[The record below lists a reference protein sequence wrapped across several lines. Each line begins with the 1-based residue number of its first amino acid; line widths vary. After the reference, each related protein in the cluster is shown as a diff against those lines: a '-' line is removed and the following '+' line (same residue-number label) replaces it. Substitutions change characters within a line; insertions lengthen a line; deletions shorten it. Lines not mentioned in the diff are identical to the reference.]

1 MSEEVKLQESV
12 KKTQEL
18 LGKYIKK
25 PPLTDKLL
33 KKPPFRFLHDIIN
46 AIIKE
51 TGFLKNLFTD
61 EESNSSNIKDKE
73 AKLLYL
79 NKLIDAVKLITGN
92 ELSVRPSKIISG
104 QEPIKTN
111 EFLQAIGRALDKK
124 VSSTEAIEYYKKNLE
139 KKEGLKSKSTKVNSS
154 PDEKIKKPVKKSS
167 PSESKPSSREKTRDK
182 DDKTK
187 RDSKSLSKETKIRD
201 RSIDKRESKT
211 RETKKK
217 EIIPGETSSKKRKN
231 LESTEKHVKVD
242 EKKPIKST
250 VSSNDVKNFEV
261 KKESVDISDELIN
274 DHKENV
280 NQVPDDSPHSTQE
293 NQEEIIAEKVNEE
306 PKEVMLSPTEL
317 EVKVEKPEEKLITDI
332 IVTKTTVGLLRPPS
346 ARPPSARPAAPKVR
360 GKPDFIMNNG
370 GINQMGEV
378 NVIVE
383 NFDTKDD
390 EDDDADDMVVMETS
404 ANNDSL
410 SLGGTTDLLSTQ
422 LTQEHGYLV
431 AQILDTQRELV
442 NESNVELIP
451 NKVEIEWEA
460 GLKKDRDMVVKEI
473 DKLRG
478 TIQSLT
484 RTTNPL
490 GKLLDFLQEDAEIM
504 EKELQD
510 WRIQFNNVREQL
522 IIERNMTSES
532 LKPLEESLKDVES
545 SIVNQ
550 MEKIFQTKANIMKNN
565 QKIHRLLSG
574 K

>member
-139 KKEGLKSKSTKVNSS
+139 KKEGLKNKSTKINSS
-154 PDEKIKKPVKKSS
+154 PSDEKIKKPVKKSS
-167 PSESKPSSREKTRDK
+167 PSESKPSSREKIRDK

-187 RDSKSLSKETKIRD
+187 RESKSSSKETKIRD
-201 RSIDKRESKT
+201 KSIDKRESKT

-217 EIIPGETSSKKRKN
+217 EITTTDAPKKRKN
-231 LESTEKHVKVD
+231 LESTEKHAKID

-250 VSSNDVKNFEV
+250 VSSKDIKNFEV
-261 KKESVDISDELIN
+261 KEPVVISDELIK
-274 DHKENV
+274 DYKQDE
-280 NQVPDDSPHSTQE
+280 NQVPDDLPSSIQE
-293 NQEEIIAEKVNEE
+293 NQEEIIAEKVNDE
-306 PKEVMLSPTEL
+306 PKEVMLSPSQL

-332 IVTKTTVGLLRPPS
+332 ITTKNTVGLLRPPS
-346 ARPPSARPAAPKVR
+346 ARPPSARPAAPKIRV
-360 GKPDFIMNNG
+360 KPDFIMNNN

-378 NVIVE
+378 NVIIE

-390 EDDDADDMVVMETS
+390 DDDDADDMVVVEAST
-404 ANNDSL
+404 NNDSL
-410 SLGGTTDLLSTQ
+410 PIGGTTDLLSNQ

-460 GLKKDRDMVVKEI
+460 GLKKDRDVVVKEI

-532 LKPLEESLKDVES
+532 LKPLEESLKDVEN